1 MTPPSYNGASEL
13 SAEDRLLEA
22 LCRRRVPPSG
32 APGPGAV
39 LCELHEDAQPGP
51 WSWWSPPE
59 LAAVAE
65 VPPSTASGKVKR
77 FHEVE
82 AWVERRKAPCRC
94 GTEESPYAV
103 AAGVQDP
110 PGRGKNPPSVAY
122 RLTDAG
128 AEEAGRRGLPR
139 PTRPV

>member
-1 MTPPSYNGASEL
+1 MTPPSYNAASAL

-22 LCRRRVPPSG
+22 LCQRRVPPGG
-32 APGPGAV
+32 APGPGGV
-39 LCELHEDAQPGP
+39 LCELHEDRHPGRR
-51 WSWWSPPE
+51 SWWSPPE
-59 LAAVAE
+59 LEAAAE
-65 VPPSTASGKVKR
+65 VSHSTASGKFQR

-82 AWVERRKAPCRC
+82 GWIERREAPCGC
-94 GTEESPYAV
+94 GTEESLYAV

-110 PGRGKNPPSVAY
+110 PGPGRNVSCVAY
-122 RLTDAG
+122 RLTAAG